1 MEHIQ
6 RYIFLW
12 ERMQP
17 FINHSGIQQL
27 LLGVQLVV
35 DQHLALGG
43 YVPQLIVQKGDCCT
57 LGGEA
62 GDHGHGG
69 GEEADDFPVNFH
81 NIIGQDLRTDAAFAK
96 TQVALIGPEQSPA
109 Q

>member
-6 RYIFLW
+6 RNIFFW

-17 FINHSGIQQL
+17 FIHHSGIQQL
-27 LLGVQLVV
+27 QGGVQLVV
-35 DQHLALGG
+35 DEHLALGG
-43 YVPQLIVQKGDCCT
+43 YVPQLVVQKGDCRT

-69 GEEADDFPVNFH
+69 GDEADDLSVNFH
-81 NIIGQDLRTDAAFAK
+81 NIIGQDLRTDAAFTK
-96 TQVALIGPEQSPA
+96 SQTALIGSK
-109 Q
+109 